1 MAMFFH
7 NDWICGTAKVC
18 SLFYREELL
27 DRWSSIRPMILCDD
41 LHVIEWSWFL
51 CRTERENR
59 MFGRYRR
66 QDGRWVEKI
75 WWDWYIHR
83 MCCLQPILLTDIYT
97 DLCSKRALCLMCT
110 TFWFFDIPQYL
121 LCTPHYTIWLPALDY
136 QCILHSP
143 ILPGKRKRDETGS
156 GFLAQDPPRP
166 DGFWPV
172 DPTRPSLWVFWSN
185 NWAKKQ

>member
-1 MAMFFH
+1 MICMSSNDPDLCAELRERIECLDAIVDKMA
-7 NDWICGTAKVC
+7 VE
-18 SLFYREELL
+18 S
-27 DRWSSIRPMILCDD
+27 
-41 LHVIEWSWFL
+41 
-51 CRTERENR
+51 
-59 MFGRYRR
+59 RR
-66 QDGRWVEKI
+66 SDEI
-75 WWDWYIHR
+75 DTYIA
-83 MCCLQPILLTDIYT
+83 CCLQPILLTDIYT

-143 ILPGKRKRDETGS
+143 ILPGKRKKDETGS

-172 DPTRPSLWVFWSN
+172 DPTRPSPWVFWSN
-185 NWAKKQ
+185 NWEKNSSTIAYM